1 MTVTLHVQGA
11 DIELHESEKYNKVR
25 HRLNK
30 AQRQLEDYRNG
41 NIDGESDGQKFNPYH
56 VLSFKMATEDD
67 EGGRISVN
75 VEKVI
80 AATSDEPKDVGGGD
94 EEEEE

>member
-1 MTVTLHVQGA
+1 MTTFLHVQGA
-11 DIELHESEKYNKVR
+11 DIQLAEDESFNKAR

-41 NIDGESDGQKFNPYH
+41 NIDGDSDGQKFDPYH
-56 VLSFKMATEDD
+56 QLSFKTS
-67 EGGRISVN
+67 EGGRVSAN

-80 AATSDEPKDVGGGD
+80 AITSDEEKDVGGG
-94 EEEEE
+94 EE